1 MEHTIVSTTFS
12 SDGRREDE
20 KNSPLRNSNCQRH
33 PSLIKW
39 NRLTRLPTPPR
50 RSTVNHH
57 RIQQEPNQPRN
68 FLRETSITSREDTIQ
83 RSRIRASGHFRP
95 GTETVYSVVLPTFG
109 HFRPGTETA
118 YLVILPTS
126 GHFRPINVK
135 AKHNRTAIYEIYRTN
150 LDRITAVANAL
161 PMETTLYNSLGPI
174 LRAL

>member
-1 MEHTIVSTTFS
+1 MQLTISEYHRSPINPDIS
-12 SDGRREDE
+12 SGKRAAQAE
-20 KNSPLRNSNCQRH
+20 KTQFNGLEYELSATLG
-33 PSLIKW
+33 I
-39 NRLTRLPTPPR
+39 
-50 RSTVNHH
+50 
-57 RIQQEPNQPRN
+57 
-68 FLRETSITSREDTIQ
+68 
-83 RSRIRASGHFRP
+83 
-95 GTETVYSVVLPTFG
+95 SVVLPTFS